1 MAELKVKRLN
11 INLEVSLHNS
21 FKAITAAKGQNMT
34 DILLKFIEDYVAKNE
49 PTAKKKGRRA

>member
-1 MAELKVKRLN
+1 VAELKVKRLN

-49 PTAKKKGRRA
+49 APAKKMGRRA